1 MSDHT
6 ENNLSAFIY
15 AHKVLEFC
23 ESKSI
28 PASVTMF
35 LDGSG
40 VLNTNLSKLNNE
52 VMIKLENIL
61 KSNRWSTDLNTNIT
75 LTSCLGWVDTPL

>member
-1 MSDHT
+1 MNKRNS
-6 ENNLSAFIY
+6 NLKSFIY

-40 VLNTNLSKLNNE
+40 VLNTNKSKLDE
-52 VMIKLENIL
+52 GLMVKLEDIL
-61 KSNRWSTDLNTNIT
+61 KSNRWGVDFRNNLT
-75 LTSCLGWVDTPL
+75 LTSCHGWSDTPL